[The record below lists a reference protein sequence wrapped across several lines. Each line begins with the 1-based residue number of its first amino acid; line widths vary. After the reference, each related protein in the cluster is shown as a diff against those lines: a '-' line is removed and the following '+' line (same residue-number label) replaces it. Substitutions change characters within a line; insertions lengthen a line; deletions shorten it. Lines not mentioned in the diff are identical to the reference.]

1 MPSTFTFM
9 NILLFDTEARKR
21 LFPLTATKAAADLRM
36 GILTM
41 KERWEK
47 ITGAEVFVLTDTYLQ
62 PLYETIPAGN
72 YILIDASVIPVPE
85 LITRINSLSENEAVE
100 DENGL
105 IAGKTFIKSLPAFD
119 KLLPIFKNVSAIAPV
134 RRLTFS
140 NQLFLWNEEMIKA
153 DFTLLTKGRISET
166 FNEAVH
172 VTAASQIFIDE
183 GAQIDFCSLNASAGP
198 IYIGKNTTVME
209 GCLIRGPFALCEGA
223 VLKMGT
229 KVYGATTIGPFCTA
243 GGEIKNSVMS
253 GYSNKAHDGYLGDSV
268 IGEWCNLG
276 AGTSNSNLKNTGGE
290 INTWSYYENKYLP
303 SGNKCGVIMG
313 DYSRTYINT
322 SINTGTVI
330 GICCNV
336 FEDGLTPKFIPD
348 FTWGEKEQK
357 KYAFEKAVKDIANW
371 KKMKNKTISEPE
383 TKVLKHIFENYTT
396 KIPG

>member
-1 MPSTFTFM
+1 M
-9 NILLFDTEARKR
+9 NIILFDTEARKR
-21 LFPLTATKAAADLRM
+21 LFPLTVTKAVADVRM
-36 GILTM
+36 GILTI

-72 YILIDASVIPVPE
+72 CILIDACVIPVPE
-85 LITRINSLSENEAVE
+85 LLTSINSLKDNEAVE

-105 IAGKTFIKSLPAFD
+105 IAGKAFVQSLPAFNE
-119 KLLPIFKNVSAIAPV
+119 LSSLFKNVSSIAPV
-134 RRLTFS
+134 KRLIFS
-140 NQLFLWNEEMIKA
+140 NQLFLLNKEMIEL
-153 DFTLLTKGRISET
+153 DFTLLTKGRISHT
-166 FNEAVH
+166 YNDSVH
-172 VTAASQIFIDE
+172 VTKASQMFIEE
-183 GAQIDFCSLNASAGP
+183 GAQIDFCSLNASAGS
-198 IYIGKNTTVME
+198 IYIGKNTTIME
-209 GCLIRGPFALCEGA
+209 GCFIRGPFAMCEGA

-313 DYSRTYINT
+313 DYSRTSINT

-336 FEDGLTPKFIPD
+336 FGEGLTPKFIPD
-348 FTWGEKEQK
+348 FTWGGKEQK
-357 KYAFEKAVKDIANW
+357 KYEFEKAVKDIGNW
-371 KKMKNKTISEPE
+371 KKMKNKTINEPE
-383 TKVLKHIFENYTT
+383 TKILKHIFETYNN
-396 KIPG
+396 

>member
-1 MPSTFTFM
+1 M
-9 NILLFDTEARKR
+9 NIILFDTEARKR
-21 LFPLTATKAAADLRM
+21 LFPLTATKAVADLRM
-36 GILTM
+36 GILTI
-41 KERWEK
+41 KERWGK

-62 PLYETIPAGN
+62 PLYQTIPAVN
-72 YILIDASVIPVPE
+72 CILIDACVIPVPE
-85 LITRINSLSENEAVE
+85 LIIRINSLKDNEALE

-105 IAGKTFIKSLPAFD
+105 IAGKAFVQSLPAFNE
-119 KLLPIFKNVSAIAPV
+119 LSSLFKNVSSIAPV
-134 RRLTFS
+134 KRLTFP
-140 NQLFLWNEEMIKA
+140 NEIFLWNEEMIKL
-153 DFTLLTKGRISET
+153 DFTLLTKGRISHIY
-166 FNEAVH
+166 NDSVH
-172 VTAASQIFIDE
+172 ATAASQIFIEE
-183 GAQIDFCSLNASAGP
+183 GAQIDFCSLNASAGS
-198 IYIGKNTTVME
+198 IYIGKNTTIME
-209 GCLIRGPFALCEGA
+209 GCFIRGPFAMCEGA

-276 AGTSNSNLKNTGGE
+276 AGTSNSNLKNTGSE

-313 DYSRTYINT
+313 DYTKTAINT

-336 FEDGLTPKFIPD
+336 FGEGLTPKFIPD
-348 FTWGEKEQK
+348 FTWGGKEQK
-357 KYAFEKAVKDIANW
+357 RYEFEKAMKDISNW

-383 TKVLKHIFENYTT
+383 TKILKHIFETYNN
-396 KIPG
+396 